1 MSALVPVGGCFVAQ
15 RVPRNVDLSSGAVVG
30 PKVGNRTKK
39 DETPERIRGFH
50 LMWSDGASIP
60 GPNAFQASALPTELS
75 DHAPQNAHKGRHTE
89 AVPTGLEPAT
99 SGLTGR
105 RANQLRYETMTT
117 ITYW

>member
-50 LMWSDGASIP
+50 LMWLDGASIP

-75 DHAPQNAHKGRHTE
+75 DRLPQNAPEG
-89 AVPTGLEPAT
+89 ASNG
-99 SGLTGR
+99 SGPDGT
-105 RANQLRYETMTT
+105 
-117 ITYW
+117 

>member
-1 MSALVPVGGCFVAQ
+1 MAQ

-30 PKVGNRTKK
+30 PKVDNRGKK

-75 DHAPQNAHKGRHTE
+75 D
-89 AVPTGLEPAT
+89 LEP
-99 SGLTGR
+99 R
-105 RANQLRYETMTT
+105 RSKRERYAERSRRDLNPRPPA
-117 ITYW
+117 